1 MRQARGYLPAPSLP
15 AEPSLPYEGDK
26 MISRLKKGITFM
38 ATIYIIITLVY
49 GYYLE
54 ATIMFIALVTY
65 FAISYHFNKLREEL
79 EGDKNEGDK
88 V

>member
-1 MRQARGYLPAPSLP
+1 
-15 AEPSLPYEGDK
+15 
-26 MISRLKKGITFM
+26 M

-65 FAISYHFNKLREEL
+65 FAISYHFNKLRDEL
-79 EGDKNEGDK
+79 EGDENEGNK
-88 V
+88 I